1 MFPIYKIDTDKTIES
16 KGTKEKYWVSLN
28 GQKALIKI
36 NRYENNNDVR
46 SYNVSEKIFS
56 EIAKILKFSCVDT
69 DFIVDENKHY
79 GIASFDYKTNN
90 DNIILSGDDLFF
102 SALNRFPTKNAKNNI
117 VPEDYTY
124 ENIVKILSHYDNSY
138 ELQKK
143 FNKIMIMD
151 ALTGEQDRHY
161 ENWGICLS
169 NGKYELL
176 PMYDNSC
183 CLLYQFRDNNIR
195 EREMNKKDIKEYSFN
210 SKCKV
215 SVEGKLYK
223 HFDFVDYLIDAL
235 SPDLKNSLIND
246 IKKLSI
252 LTDERVKNIVMQ
264 VPDELCDEQQKN
276 LILKY
281 IIVRRDILLSK
292 VG

>member
-151 ALTGEQDRHY
+151 EL
-161 ENWGICLS
+161 GIDKADNDFTILS
-169 NGKYELL
+169 KT
-176 PMYDNSC
+176 
-183 CLLYQFRDNNIR
+183 
-195 EREMNKKDIKEYSFN
+195 
-210 SKCKV
+210 
-215 SVEGKLYK
+215 EGKLSSDN
-223 HFDFVDYLIDAL
+223 FLFVTEKRL
-235 SPDLKNSLIND
+235 SELKKSVV
-246 IKKLSI
+246 
-252 LTDERVKNIVMQ
+252 E
-264 VPDELCDEQQKN
+264 
-276 LILKY
+276 
-281 IIVRRDILLSK
+281 
-292 VG
+292 